1 MRDTE
6 TQEQEMET
14 LHEVRDTAKV
24 ERIAKSIEENGWI
37 GAPMVADGD
46 QLITGVHRYAAL
58 RQLDLEHELAEH
70 TIDIRDLVEDYDAKI
85 EEMMTEDEMEWY
97 EALVTI
103 IGEMDTETAEQ
114 YGMDAD

>member
-1 MRDTE
+1 MD
-6 TQEQEMET
+6 T

-24 ERIAKSIEENGWI
+24 ERIAKSIEENGWT

-46 QLITGVHRYAAL
+46 LLITGVHRYAAL
-58 RQLDLEHELAEH
+58 RELDLEAELDEH

-85 EEMMTEDEMEWY
+85 EAMMEEDGDEWY
-97 EALVTI
+97 EALVRI
-103 IGEMDTETAEQ
+103 ISEMDKATAEQ